1 MIKLS
6 IIITTYNRANLLEQ
20 LLNDI
25 LEQYVILAPE
35 EQSIELILVD
45 NNSGD
50 DTKAVIYKFI
60 EANTLSVKYIF
71 EPAQGIA
78 VARNTGIE
86 KSQGNLLA
94 FLHDDIS

>member
-25 LEQYVILAPE
+25 LEQHVSLAPE

-45 NNSGD
+45 NNSFQD
-50 DTKAVIYKFI
+50 PNLR
-60 EANTLSVKYIF
+60 EAASKRGQL
-71 EPAQGIA
+71 
-78 VARNTGIE
+78 
-86 KSQGNLLA
+86 
-94 FLHDDIS
+94 